1 MASAIFRHG
10 HRVRYSECTLGNH
23 VYHARYLD
31 FLDEARGEFFRSIGL
46 PLGRLQEAD
55 TIFPI
60 VEYRLHYRSPARY
73 DDALTI
79 EVAVAELKRV
89 RLVFNHRVVNQDGAL
104 ILEAVATYACTSLG
118 GKPKRLPPELA
129 EALTPW
135 LAGPCLER

>member
-10 HRVRYSECTLGNH
+10 HRVRYAECTLGNH

-31 FLDEARGEFFRSIGL
+31 FLDEARGEFFRSIGM

-79 EVAVAELKRV
+79 EVAMAELKRV
-89 RLVFNHRVVNQDGAL
+89 RLVFRHRVVNQDGAL
-104 ILEAVATYACTSLG
+104 NLEAVATYACTSLDG
-118 GKPKRLPPELA
+118 EPKRVPRELA

-135 LAGPCLER
+135 LAGP